1 MTVSSTV
8 LNLVHPLGT
17 KDDQPLPRRVI
28 ARGKS
33 LVDRRERA
41 RAAARA
47 ADEALYRF
55 VDDASREHNVSVRQL
70 ARAIGVPASTL
81 GGWKKSGQHLSE

>member
-1 MTVSSTV
+1 
-8 LNLVHPLGT
+8 
-17 KDDQPLPRRVI
+17 VI

-33 LVDRRERA
+33 LVSRRERA
-41 RAAARA
+41 HEAART

-55 VDDASREHNVSVRQL
+55 VDDVSKEHKVSVRQL

-81 GGWKKSGQHLSE
+81 GGWKKSGQHLSD